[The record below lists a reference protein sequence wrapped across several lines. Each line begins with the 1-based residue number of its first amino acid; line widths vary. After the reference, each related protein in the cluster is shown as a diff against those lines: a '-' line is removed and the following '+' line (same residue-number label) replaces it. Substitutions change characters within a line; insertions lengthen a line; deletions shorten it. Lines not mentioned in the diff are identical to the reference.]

1 MCFLLTDHRQEEVCW
16 RLSSTNWAANPFLE
30 IPHEWTCAKLRSTP
44 PRQDKSSL
52 KHIILFGWRLPSPTS
67 VTSDC
72 RIPTSDE
79 YLRPIL
85 IDPEIS
91 IHLSYFCGKKRG
103 NILMIGYCCCRKS
116 PPALPVCLAKGC
128 LVAVALFVLN
138 VYFCSVLRLRIISM
152 TDFESTSCYCRCC
165 CCWCWCWCCCWFC
178 WCFWSSCWC
187 LFGGAVHA
195 RIVIVLYICCWR
207 SGAPRWFLV
216 LVAAAPPTPPQESP
230 NKPDTLPIESV
241 QGAV

>member
-1 MCFLLTDHRQEEVCW
+1 MSYLFLGNLLQNSLTAQQIPYDASSTCIFAFWRHTTPWNWKKNTSVGVCFLLTDHRQEEVCW

-165 CCWCWCWCCCWFC
+165 CCWCWCWCCCWFW
-178 WCFWSSCWC
+178 WCFE
-187 LFGGAVHA
+187 LFMLWWWG
-195 RIVIVLYICCWR
+195 
-207 SGAPRWFLV
+207 F
-216 LVAAAPPTPPQESP
+216 
-230 NKPDTLPIESV
+230 
-241 QGAV
+241 